1 MHHINQLNYI
11 TMKFQSMLDAELT
24 KVKAGER
31 VKAEVLKNRQEV
43 YDTNMIIFKE
53 FIEFINEKYSRRAG
67 GALING
73 YDLGI
78 ESSYD
83 IELSVGHYGY
93 QNMSFSVD
101 AEFNFIITS
110 DRIEAEYNGSTKDLE
125 TFIGTL
131 IRLIAMKYKK

>member
-1 MHHINQLNYI
+1 
-11 TMKFQSMLDAELT
+11 MKFQSMLDAELS
-24 KVKAGER
+24 KVKSVER
-31 VKAEVLKNRQEV
+31 VKAEVLNNRQEV
-43 YDTNMIIFKE
+43 YDTNMVTFNE
-53 FIEFINEKYSRRAG
+53 FIKFINEKYSRRDG

-83 IELSVGHYGY
+83 IEVTVGHYGY
-93 QNMSFSVD
+93 QKMSFSVD
-101 AEFNFIITS
+101 DEFNFIITS

-131 IRLIAMKYKK
+131 IKLIAMKYKK